1 MKKHTFNKVYGYWEA
16 VLSFCWR
23 QQPGKS
29 GEVWEKRGKHRIS
42 HSRQVQLA
50 KPIELG
56 GLCLAW
62 TPQLSSQP
70 CWHCSPS
77 FIFHFRLLHVLLL
90 PWDSQTPW
98 EVSSPWHS
106 PLACHVH
113 GALAPPDTAE
123 ERPRL
128 TPRETQGGSNAPRN
142 THGTAAPVDRVF
154 CVVKESD
161 ILFTFLDV

>member
-29 GEVWEKRGKHRIS
+29 GEVCEKRGKHRIS
-42 HSRQVQLA
+42 HSRQVQPA
-50 KPIELG
+50 EPIELG

-62 TPQLSSQP
+62 TPQLSPRP
-70 CWHCSPS
+70 CWHCFPS

-98 EVSSPWHS
+98 EVRSSQLSLPFPLSLPCPRCFGTSFAKFLLPLTPPRSSPGSRHAK
-106 PLACHVH
+106 PEVEAMHQEIH
-113 GALAPPDTAE
+113 TARQPP
-123 ERPRL
+123 
-128 TPRETQGGSNAPRN
+128 
-142 THGTAAPVDRVF
+142 
-154 CVVKESD
+154 
-161 ILFTFLDV
+161 